1 MKRWIL
7 LMKYDEVKTQ
17 KQNYLVFFPKL
28 LFRRNFPE
36 AILPSP
42 LFFVFA
48 FLDAIYF
55 LGQSHFPIRLTDI
68 S

>member
-1 MKRWIL
+1 
-7 LMKYDEVKTQ
+7 MKYDEVKTQ

-28 LFRRNFPE
+28 LFHRNFPE
-36 AILPSP
+36 PSP
-42 LFFVFA
+42 LFFVLT

-55 LGQSHFPIRLTDI
+55 LGQSHFPSQLTDI